1 MPRDPVL
8 AVAIP
13 CPFSVSKTA
22 KLPTG
27 AIADIPRT
35 GGSIFVEGGSGGV
48 YEIVPPRN
56 AVFYCFHKDAK
67 HGLCVVVTYHPRQ
80 RIDNRRD
87 WIFTV
92 DWKTGTIK
100 RLKPWA

>member
-1 MPRDPVL
+1 L
-8 AVAIP
+8 
-13 CPFSVSKTA
+13 SKTA

-35 GGSIFVEGGSGGV
+35 GGSIFVEGDSGGV

-67 HGLCVVVTYHPRQ
+67 HGLCVVVTYHPRNK
-80 RIDNRRD
+80 IDNRRD

-92 DWKTGTIK
+92 DWKTGAIK
-100 RLKPWA
+100 RLKPWAQ